1 MKQQPK
7 QDLLSWLILTGL
19 VLVWGSSFILMKKA
33 LLYFSGVEVGLLRIV
48 ITFLFLTPLS
58 LKSIKNLDKRK
69 FLILT
74 ISGIVGS
81 VIPALMFAIAE
92 TGIESSIA
100 GTLNSLTPLFT
111 LIIGV
116 LFFHIHTRWF
126 NVAGVFIG
134 LAGALGL
141 IWVSGGGQLSV
152 NALYASLVVI
162 ASICYA
168 INVNLVKTFL
178 KDINSLDITVLT
190 FFFVG
195 IPTLF
200 YVLIFTEIPHTL
212 LTNSKAWEGMGYL
225 SILSVVGTGLAL
237 IAFNKLI
244 KLSSPVFASSVT
256 YLIPIVAILWG
267 VLDDEAF
274 TFSYFLW
281 ILLILCGVFLVNAK
295 PYSQLNLSSRLL
307 FWKK

>member
-7 QDLLSWLILTGL
+7 QGLLSWLILTSL

-48 ITFLFLTPLS
+48 ITFLFLAPLI
-58 LKSIKNLDKRK
+58 LKRILKLNKK
-69 FLILT
+69 YFLILT

-92 TGIESSIA
+92 TGIDSSIA

-126 NVAGVFIG
+126 NVAGVIIG
-134 LAGALGL
+134 LTGALGL

-195 IPTLF
+195 LPTLI

-244 KLSSPVFASSVT
+244 KLSSPIFASSVT

-267 VLDDEAF
+267 VYDGETF

-281 ILLILCGVFLVNAK
+281 ILLILGGVFLVNAK
-295 PYSQLNLSSRLL
+295 PYSQLNISSRLL

>member
-7 QDLLSWLILTGL
+7 QGLLSWLILTSL

-48 ITFLFLTPLS
+48 ITFLFLAPLI
-58 LKSIKNLDKRK
+58 LKRILKLNKK
-69 FLILT
+69 YFLILT

-92 TGIESSIA
+92 TGIDSSIA

-126 NVAGVFIG
+126 NVAGVIIG

-195 IPTLF
+195 LPTLI

-244 KLSSPVFASSVT
+244 KLSSPIFASSVT

-267 VLDDEAF
+267 VYDGETF

-281 ILLILCGVFLVNAK
+281 ILLILGGVFLVNAK
-295 PYSQLNLSSRLL
+295 PYSQLNISSRLL

>member
-7 QDLLSWLILTGL
+7 QGLLSWLILTSL

-48 ITFLFLTPLS
+48 ITFLFLAPLI
-58 LKSIKNLDKRK
+58 LKRILKLNKK
-69 FLILT
+69 YFLILT

-92 TGIESSIA
+92 TGIDSSIA

-126 NVAGVFIG
+126 NVAGVIIG

-195 IPTLF
+195 LPTLI

-244 KLSSPVFASSVT
+244 KLSSPIFASSVT

-267 VLDDEAF
+267 VYDGETF

-281 ILLILCGVFLVNAK
+281 ILLILGGVFLVNAK